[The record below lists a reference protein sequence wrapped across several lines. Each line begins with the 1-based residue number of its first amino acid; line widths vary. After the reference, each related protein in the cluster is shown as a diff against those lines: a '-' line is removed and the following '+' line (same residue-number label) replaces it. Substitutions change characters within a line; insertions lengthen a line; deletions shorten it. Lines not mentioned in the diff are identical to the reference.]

1 MTFKLHQWFYQELGL
16 QCFNFRDFCLLCSHD
31 TSVASE
37 HQLRAAYEKGVHDAR
52 QQAQQEHA
60 ALEHQRESDRV
71 ASAHEAE
78 HSLSQ
83 QLEQVMK
90 SAKLQHYKVPHGPT
104 DCVDEEKKAAQCLT
118 KGGGLDCGDIIAQ
131 LQACAVTALVSSTS
145 NSSSSNS
152 STKRR

>member
-1 MTFKLHQWFYQELGL
+1 
-16 QCFNFRDFCLLCSHD
+16 
-31 TSVASE
+31 VASE

-104 DCVDEEKKAAQCLT
+104 DCVDEET

-145 NSSSSNS
+145 SSSSSNS